1 VSTVV
6 ETFVEDTMTQQAGD
20 DSKPEPSQPRHRN
33 AAATRNRL
41 LEAARQQ
48 FLQHGYRGTSLR
60 AIAAQAGVDVMLI
73 RRYFGSKQHL
83 FTEATDISDNVP
95 AARRA
100 ADHAVGQLLIERVLE
115 ARRDIDAPLFA
126 LLRSSGDPEVVAR
139 LNQQIETGLT
149 RNLSGRIT
157 ADQPRLRADMVTALL
172 LGIGVLR
179 VLLNKDPIATA
190 NDRDI
195 ATIFNAAFHSIT
207 ELPQGTN
214 DSAAS

>member
-1 VSTVV
+1 MTHQIDQTG
-6 ETFVEDTMTQQAGD
+6 ETTKA
-20 DSKPEPSQPRHRN
+20 PRRN
-33 AAATRNRL
+33 AAATRARL
-41 LEAARQQ
+41 LQAAREQ
-48 FLQHGYRGTSLR
+48 FLRQGYRATSLR

-73 RRYFGSKQHL
+73 RRYFGSKQQL
-83 FTEATDISDNVP
+83 FTEATDVSDNVP

-100 ADHAVGQLLIERVLE
+100 ADHAVGQLLIERVLQ

-179 VLLNKDPIATA
+179 VLLNKEPIATA

-195 ATIFNAAFHSIT
+195 ATVFDEAFHSLT
-207 ELPQGTN
+207 KLPHGIN
-214 DSAAS
+214 

>member
-1 VSTVV
+1 MTHQIDQTG
-6 ETFVEDTMTQQAGD
+6 ETTKA
-20 DSKPEPSQPRHRN
+20 PRRN
-33 AAATRNRL
+33 AAATRARL
-41 LEAARQQ
+41 LQAAREQ
-48 FLQHGYRGTSLR
+48 FLRQGYRATSLR

-73 RRYFGSKQHL
+73 RRYFGSKQQL
-83 FTEATDISDNVP
+83 FTAATDVSDNVP

-100 ADHAVGQLLIERVLE
+100 ADHAVGQLLIERVLQ

-179 VLLNKDPIATA
+179 VLLNKEPIATA

-195 ATIFNAAFHSIT
+195 ATVFDEAFHSLT
-207 ELPQGTN
+207 KLPHGIN
-214 DSAAS
+214 

>member
-1 VSTVV
+1 MTHQIDQTG
-6 ETFVEDTMTQQAGD
+6 ETA
-20 DSKPEPSQPRHRN
+20 KAPRRN
-33 AAATRNRL
+33 AAATRARL
-41 LEAARQQ
+41 LQAAREQ
-48 FLQHGYRGTSLR
+48 FLRQGYRATSLR

-73 RRYFGSKQHL
+73 RRYFGSKQQL
-83 FTEATDISDNVP
+83 FTEATDVSDNVP

-100 ADHAVGQLLIERVLE
+100 ADHAVGQLLIERVLQ

-179 VLLNKDPIATA
+179 VLLNKEPIATA

-195 ATIFNAAFHSIT
+195 ATVFDEAFHSLT
-207 ELPQGTN
+207 KLPHGIN
-214 DSAAS
+214 

>member
-1 VSTVV
+1 
-6 ETFVEDTMTQQAGD
+6 MTHQIDQAGETA
-20 DSKPEPSQPRHRN
+20 KAPRRN
-33 AAATRNRL
+33 AAATRARL
-41 LEAARQQ
+41 LQAAREQ
-48 FLQHGYRGTSLR
+48 FLRQGYRATSLR

-73 RRYFGSKQHL
+73 RRYFGSKQQL
-83 FTEATDISDNVP
+83 FTEATDVSDNVP

-100 ADHAVGQLLIERVLE
+100 ADHAVGQLLIERVLQ

-179 VLLNKDPIATA
+179 VLLNKEPIATA

-195 ATIFNAAFHSIT
+195 ATVFDEAFHSLT
-207 ELPQGTN
+207 KLPHGIN
-214 DSAAS
+214 